1 MLGITVPVI
10 VVRDSETEISRG
22 RFSRSG
28 GGRHGYCRRVRTRQV
43 AKREDSFVENNI
55 AAADERFGVKPVELV
70 QTTFIYANE
79 DATNRLPGKLFAIH
93 LWNMQVGFATEN
105 LQVLVN
111 FTTSNG
117 ATMLGQGKELTW

>member
-28 GGRHGYCRRVRTRQV
+28 GGRHGNCRRVRTRQV

-70 QTTFIYANE
+70 QTTFIYTNE
-79 DATNRLPGKLFAIH
+79 DATNRLLRKLFAIH
-93 LWNMQVGFATEN
+93 LGNMQVGFATEN